1 VPDRVVRVLP
11 DVPAID
17 RSFDYLVPD
26 SFGDQVRVGT
36 MVRVLLSGRRV
47 AGWVLDADV
56 LPEPGM
62 RLAELS
68 KVVGVGPPEEVVEL
82 CRWAAWRWAGR
93 LATVLRLASP
103 DRAVPHVPPVR
114 ERRATR
120 VPERATGAAALA
132 MGPGVHVVEVAPTT
146 DPLEVVLGA
155 AALGQVIVVAPQ
167 REVVDR
173 LARGVRGAGAAVARW
188 PRDWAAAAG
197 GATVIGGRAAVF
209 APAPL
214 LRAVVVVDEHD
225 EMLQSESSPT
235 WHAHEV
241 AIERARRAGVPCLL
255 VSPCPSLEALAAQ
268 RTDGGAGLWT
278 RPGPGAPAAPIV
290 DLPAAAER
298 VSTGARRSGWAPLTV
313 IDRRGEDSGR
323 SGLYSSRLVEAVREV
338 ARDGGRVVCV
348 LNRTGRARLL
358 ACRSCG
364 SVAECEVCGTA
375 VHSDDRGRL
384 VCASCATMR
393 PAVCMECGS
402 TALATL
408 KLGVTRA
415 REELEALAREPVVAV
430 TAAGSPTSSGSSG
443 SAASSGSPVGGPED
457 EPHDG
462 AARILIGTEAVLHR
476 VGAAD
481 LVAFLDLDQELLA
494 PRYRA
499 AEEALALIV
508 LANRLV
514 GGRSRGGRVVVQTRT
529 PEHEVIQAALRA
541 DPRPVAEAE
550 AARRRLLR
558 FPPAATVVVV
568 GREAAEAYVERVG
581 NPVGISVLGPDDGR
595 WVVRSEDRDLLLD
608 HLSSIERP
616 PGQLRLQVDPARIR

>member
-17 RSFDYLVPD
+17 RVFDYLVPD

-36 MVRVLLSGRRV
+36 MVRVPLSGRRV
-47 AGWVLDADV
+47 AGWVLEVDV
-56 LPEPGM
+56 APEPGM
-62 RLAELS
+62 RLAAVS
-68 KVVGVGPPEEVVEL
+68 KVVGAGPPAEVVEL

-93 LATVLRLASP
+93 LATMLRLASP
-103 DRAVPHVPPVR
+103 DRSVPNLPPVR
-114 ERRATR
+114 ERPATR
-120 VPERATGAAALA
+120 VPDQPIGSSALSSGA
-132 MGPGVHVVEVAPTT
+132 GVHVVEVAPTT

-155 AALGQVIVVAPQ
+155 AGSGQVLVVAPQ

-197 GATVIGGRAAVF
+197 GATVVGGRSAVF
-209 APAPL
+209 APAPR

-235 WHAHEV
+235 WHAREV

-255 VSPCPSLEALAAQ
+255 VSPCPSVEALAAQ
-268 RTDGGAGLWT
+268 RSDGGVGLWSP
-278 RPGPGAPAAPIV
+278 PGPGAPAAPTIE
-290 DLPAAAER
+290 LPLPAER
-298 VSTGARRSGWAPLTV
+298 VSIGARRSGWAPLTV

-384 VCASCATMR
+384 VCASCGTAR
-393 PAVCMECGS
+393 PGVCMECGS
-402 TALATL
+402 TALAAL

-430 TAAGSPTSSGSSG
+430 TAAGSPASEVPGGQGAPGSGG
-443 SAASSGSPVGGPED
+443 
-457 EPHDG
+457 
-462 AARILIGTEAVLHR
+462 ARILIGTEAVLHR

-481 LVAFLDLDQELLA
+481 LVAFLDMDQELLA

-508 LANRLV
+508 LANRLL
-514 GGRSRGGRVVVQTRT
+514 GGRTRGGRLVLQTRT
-529 PEHEVIQAALRA
+529 PEHEVVQAALRA
-541 DPRPVAEAE
+541 DPRQVAVAEAG
-550 AARRRLLR
+550 RRRLLR

-568 GREAAEAYVERVG
+568 GRAAAESYVERVG
-581 NPVGISVLGPDDGR
+581 NPVGVTVQGPDDGR
-595 WVVRSEDRDLLLD
+595 WVLRAEDRDLLLD
-608 HLSSIERP
+608 HLASVERP